1 MSRRSLLKLIK
12 SSAYRVGQFIS
23 SLRNS
28 PGKIAEQ
35 DHLMAFN
42 DDDDDQLLKIA
53 ISAINGAVS
62 QEHFSFNWKL
72 LLTLA
77 VWELGMRY
85 CINGEYRE
93 LVMRKIR
100 LGDHSPFVGLGS
112 R

>member
-1 MSRRSLLKLIK
+1 MHIEWDDSTPLLPAPLGRS
-12 SSAYRVGQFIS
+12 IS
-23 SLRNS
+23 
-28 PGKIAEQ
+28 IAEQ

-42 DDDDDQLLKIA
+42 DDQRLKIA